1 MGNIISR
8 SLVTLAQK
16 LPSSWRLVLTQSKAA
31 NLLRRLSLLP
41 FGHGLIVVDL
51 ASPLLGYRM
60 RLDMLGGHR
69 RFALGTYEPEISQVM
84 QAFLKNGATALD
96 IGANIGYFT
105 LLMARL
111 VGAEGR
117 VIAFEPFLPV
127 FSLLQENLTLNHLAW
142 AQAECL
148 AVSDSEGS
156 ARMESEND
164 NQHSF
169 ITHFSETG
177 DLTVSTISLDQYI
190 ETGKFTSLD
199 FIKIDVEGAEDAVI
213 LGMTR
218 TLREYHPVVL
228 VEIHHTDGT
237 ESSGLSQLAEMGYQL
252 QRVEK
257 GGLYACDT
265 LARGG
270 YVLARWPA

>member
-127 FSLLQENLTLNHLAW
+127 FSLLQENLSLNHLAW

-148 AVSDSEGS
+148 AVSDSMGL
-156 ARMESEND
+156 AKMESEKGNE
-164 NQHSF
+164 NSF
-169 ITHFSETG
+169 ITHLSETG
-177 DLTVSTISLDQYI
+177 DLMVSTISLNQYI
-190 ETGKFTSLD
+190 NTRKLSSLD

-213 LGMTR
+213 NGMIR
-218 TLREYHPVVL
+218 VLQKFHPIVL
-228 VEIHHTDGT
+228 VEIHRHDGA
-237 ESSGLSQLAEMGYQL
+237 ESSGLGQLVEIGYQL
-252 QRVEK
+252 QNVEK
-257 GGLYACDT
+257 GGLYPCDT

-270 YVLARWPA
+270 YVLARWLE